1 MQFPLELQFMPEYHS
16 NLGSRL
22 GEDDIELF
30 SQVNECKAICMAMSQ
45 RFNATLEDS
54 SLCWF
59 QILLER
65 LQERIDGTNFFDE
78 EFSEIFE
85 RNVIAPHVSYGTY
98 QSEMFEMHFET
109 DDPDIDSYYEFLDLY
124 ADMYQGGRKGQTK
137 LPMLIFKHPYVI
149 EKERGIK
156 LRISKQAIA
165 QMGVKLNRLWG
176 FRVNDC
182 KNFEYLHQTKD

>member
-1 MQFPLELQFMPEYHS
+1 MQFPLELQFMPEYQRT
-16 NLGSRL
+16 LGSGL
-22 GEDDIELF
+22 GENDIELL
-30 SQVNECKAICMAMSQ
+30 SQVNECKAICMSMSK

-98 QSEMFEMHFET
+98 ESVMFEMHFET
-109 DDPDIDSYYEFLDLY
+109 NDPDIDSYYEFLDLY
-124 ADMYQGGRKGQTK
+124 ADMYQGGRKGVTK

-165 QMGVKLNRLWG
+165 QIGVKLNRLWG

-182 KNFEYLHQTKD
+182 KNFEHLHEIKD

>member
-1 MQFPLELQFMPEYHS
+1 MQFPLELQFIPEYQS
-16 NLGSRL
+16 TLGSRL

-30 SQVNECKAICMAMSQ
+30 SQVNECKAICMAMSK

-65 LQERIDGTNFFDE
+65 LQKRIDGTNFFDE

-98 QSEMFEMHFET
+98 ESVMFEMHFET
-109 DDPDIDSYYEFLDLY
+109 NEPDIDSYYEFLDLY
-124 ADMYQGGRKGQTK
+124 ADMYQGGRKGVTK

-156 LRISKQAIA
+156 LRISKEAIA
-165 QMGVKLNRLWG
+165 KMGVKLNRLWG
-176 FRVNDC
+176 FRTNDC
-182 KNFEYLHQTKD
+182 KNFEYLHEA

>member
-30 SQVNECKAICMAMSQ
+30 SQVNECKAICMAMSK

-85 RNVIAPHVSYGTY
+85 RNVIAPHVCYGTY
-98 QSEMFEMHFET
+98 ESVMFEMHFET
-109 DDPDIDSYYEFLDLY
+109 NDPDIDSYYEFLDL
-124 ADMYQGGRKGQTK
+124 DRKS
-137 LPMLIFKHPYVI
+137 V
-149 EKERGIK
+149 
-156 LRISKQAIA
+156 
-165 QMGVKLNRLWG
+165 V
-176 FRVNDC
+176 
-182 KNFEYLHQTKD
+182 

>member
-1 MQFPLELQFMPEYHS
+1 MQFPLELLFVPEYQS
-16 NLGSRL
+16 TLGSRL

-30 SQVNECKAICMAMSQ
+30 SQVNECKAICMSMSK

-98 QSEMFEMHFET
+98 ESVMFEMHFET
-109 DDPDIDSYYEFLDLY
+109 NEPDIDTYYEFLDLY
-124 ADMYQGGRKGQTK
+124 ADMYQGGRKGVTK
-137 LPMLIFKHPYVI
+137 LPMLVFKHPYVI
-149 EKERGIK
+149 DKERGIK

-165 QMGVKLNRLWG
+165 QMGVKLNLLWG
-176 FRVNDC
+176 FMVNDC
-182 KNFEYLHQTKD
+182 KNFEYLHEAND